1 MAGGGG
7 RASGRGDAWLKVKCT
22 LRQEFVVGGWLP
34 RADEPNGVGALLV
47 GYYAN
52 GKLKFAGKVGTG
64 FDRKTRAA
72 LVKTIGRRRTLE
84 APFEAVPRVYRDA
97 FWTDPDTVVEVEFA
111 EFTADGMLRQASFKG
126 VRTDKRSEQARS
138 FAERR

>member
-1 MAGGGG
+1 MLDTGAATWDEGLLLFLE
-7 RASGRGDAWLKVKCT
+7 RSGYPEETYQTFSYSPL
-22 LRQEFVVGGWLP
+22 
-34 RADEPNGVGALLV
+34 ADE
-47 GYYAN
+47 
-52 GKLKFAGKVGTG
+52 T
-64 FDRKTRAA
+64 
-72 LVKTIGRRRTLE
+72 
-84 APFEAVPRVYRDA
+84 